1 MQKREREKNRF
12 ATIEEAIEDIKK
24 GRMVIV
30 VDDEDRENEGDFIMA
45 AEKVTPEAI
54 NFMATHGK
62 GLICLSL
69 VEKKFKDLSLE
80 LPIRTESKHGTN
92 FGLPID
98 AKVGTTTGSSAFDRA
113 TTIKTAIDKHTTPG
127 DLVKPGHVYTLMAR
141 EGGVLRRA
149 GHTEASVD
157 LARLAGFSPAGVL
170 CEILDDDGS
179 MARYPKLKEI
189 AQKFDLKLITIK
201 DLIRY
206 RMQRER
212 LIEKIAEADMPTEYG
227 KFRFHAYKDRL
238 TGDIHVALVKG
249 SVRGEKDVLVRVH
262 SECLFG
268 DVFGS
273 LRCDCGQQLRIALR
287 KIEEEG
293 RGVFLYMRQEGRG
306 IGLYNK
312 VKTYELQDQGYDTV
326 EANEVIGFPP
336 DLRDYGVGAQ
346 ILVDLGLS
354 TIRLLTNNPRKIVGL
369 EGFGLKVVERVP
381 LIPPPNKENI
391 RYLVTKR
398 DKLGH
403 FLGPLEKELG
413 EKDEGN

>member
-1 MQKREREKNRF
+1 MQETENKDEF
-12 ATIEEAIEDIKK
+12 ASIEEALEEVKR
-24 GRMVIV
+24 GQMVIV
-30 VDDEDRENEGDFIMA
+30 VDDEDRENEGDFIMP

-54 NFMATHGK
+54 NFMATYGR
-62 GLICLSL
+62 GLICLAL
-69 VEKKFKDLSLE
+69 VERKFRELMLE
-80 LPIRTESKHGTN
+80 LPIKSESKHGTN

-98 AKVGTTTGSSAFDRA
+98 AKIGTTTGSSAFDRA
-113 TTIKTAIDKHTTPG
+113 TTIRVAIDEHTTPG

-141 EGGVLRRA
+141 DGGVLRRA

-170 CEILDDDGS
+170 CEILDDDGH
-179 MARYPKLKEI
+179 MARYDALKIMAKKFNLKMI
-189 AQKFDLKLITIK
+189 AIK

-212 LIEKIAEADMPTEYG
+212 LVEKIAEADMPTEYG
-227 KFRFHAYKDRL
+227 KFRFHAYKDKL
-238 TGDIHVALVKG
+238 TGDIHIALVKG
-249 SVRGEKDVLVRVH
+249 KVRNEEDVLVRVH

-268 DVFGS
+268 DVFHS
-273 LRCDCGQQLRIALR
+273 LRCDCGEQLRAALTR
-287 KIEEEG
+287 IGKEEM
-293 RGVFLYMRQEGRG
+293 GVFLYMRQEGRG

-326 EANEVIGFPP
+326 EANEIIGFPP

-354 TIRLLTNNPRKIVGL
+354 TIKLLTNNPRKIVGL
-369 EGFGLKVVERVP
+369 EGFGLKVRERVP
-381 LIPPPNKENI
+381 LIPTPNKENVH
-391 RYLVTKR
+391 YLATKR

-403 FLGPLEKELG
+403 ILGPLEKELG
-413 EKDEGN
+413 EGER